1 MATFRLERVLTDSG
15 WRENVLLRVDAA
27 GFISALDD
35 AGEEDAA
42 EEDASA
48 EVVRG
53 TVIPG
58 LCNAHSHAFQRAMA
72 GLAEWRGPGKE
83 CAGDDSFWTWR
94 ERMYDLALRLS
105 PDDLRAIATLL
116 YIDML
121 KAGYTQVCEFH
132 YVHHDETGAPY
143 ASPTAL
149 SEAIF
154 QAAHESGIG
163 LTHLPTLYQTADF
176 GNVPPSDRQ
185 RRFLNTTAD
194 FLKLVEALDR
204 LAAGQEQTG
213 VGAAFHS
220 LRAVP
225 PQAMREVLAAVAESG
240 RPLHI
245 HIAEQRREV
254 EACLAATGK
263 RPVEWLLE
271 NAPVNERWSAV
282 HATHMTGSETE
293 ALAQSGAVAVICP
306 TTEANLGDGLFNLP
320 DYLAAGGRIAIGS
333 DSHVS
338 VSATEEL
345 RWLEYGQR
353 LRFEKRNVAASRGD
367 PHTGARLW
375 RLAAQGGA
383 LSAGVAVGRI
393 AVGCRADLLVLN
405 DNESGL
411 AGLSGDTLL
420 DAFIFSGKASA
431 IRHVMVAGR
440 WRVRDGWHAGEVT
453 AATVYRHRV
462 RRLLSA
468 GA

>member
-15 WRENVLLRVDAA
+15 WRENVRLCVDAA
-27 GFISALDD
+27 GIITALDD
-35 AGEEDAA
+35 ADVGDDTA
-42 EEDASA
+42 ET
-48 EVVRG
+48 VRG

-72 GLAEWRGPGKE
+72 GQAEWRG
-83 CAGDDSFWTWR
+83 AGEDSFWTWR
-94 ERMYDLALRLS
+94 ERMYDLALRID

-143 ASPTAL
+143 ASPAAL
-149 SEAIF
+149 SGAIF
-154 QAAHESGIG
+154 QAAHEAGIG

-176 GNVPPSDRQ
+176 GSVPPSERQ

-194 FLKLVEALDR
+194 FLKLVDGLDS
-204 LAAGQEQTG
+204 LAAGQEQARVG
-213 VGAAFHS
+213 VAFHS

-225 PQAMREVLAAVAESG
+225 PQAMQEVLAAVEKDG
-240 RPLHI
+240 RPIHI
-245 HIAEQRREV
+245 HIAEQQREV

-271 NAPVNERWSAV
+271 NAPVNHRWSLV
-282 HATHMTGSETE
+282 HATHMTDGETE
-293 ALAQSGAVAVICP
+293 ALARCKAVAVICP

-320 DYLAAGGRIAIGS
+320 GYLAADGRIAIGS

-338 VSATEEL
+338 VCATEEL

-353 LRFEKRNVAASRGD
+353 LRFEKRNVAACEND

-375 RLAAQGGA
+375 RLAARGGA
-383 LSAGVAVGRI
+383 QSSGAALGRI

-405 DNESGL
+405 DNEPGL

-440 WRVRDGWHAGEVT
+440 WRVQDGWHTGEV
-453 AATVYRHRV
+453 AAAAVYRHRV

-468 GA
+468 